1 MDSHVFRLVAGEL
14 ARLLDGARMEK
25 IHGPAPGVFTFGLF
39 ARGAKLRLLLR
50 CERQSPFLFFC
61 SRRLSNPA
69 RPPALVMRLRKYC
82 ADKRLGRAAIDFA
95 SRRIAFPVGGP
106 SSFGGGPASL
116 RGAPPSGGN
125 AGPPGQID
133 DKPRLASK
141 MPGQGLASPCGAWGR
156 APLSPVGFDN
166 NGLVGSMGQGTPWL
180 LLDLRTGPEVLFA
193 LPPGFGDEPAWPEAA
208 LADSLCDRPWNRK
221 EVRGPWQEYA
231 VLTPF
236 LRESLAG
243 MDAMEGRAL
252 LVDIEAG
259 GGDLFPYADSSGRLS
274 LYSAWPLPEAVS
286 RRRGLVPWQKAG
298 EPGSAETAARSEA
311 SGNPAVGVASTQ
323 AVDAPGNP
331 ARPEGDAGL
340 PEDFPALR
348 LVSRVDEPRFFADFG
363 GRVEQAERQPLRREA
378 RRRDRLLN
386 TLDREEERLRAL
398 VGLREDACRLREVLW
413 QYPADARLDSVSL
426 PGDTEGGPPRTIALD
441 PLLTVRENMARMFHA
456 SDRGNRG
463 LEHVKR
469 RRAEVLGQVSEAE
482 EGGRDSTGSS
492 VASGVS
498 GHSARPGERV
508 GQEAKAGPRLLPEAA
523 PAAGQRAGQR
533 AGQLAGQMAGQLAG
547 QMAGRKGD
555 ESQGI
560 KNVARFLSS
569 DGFTLL
575 RGKNALGNQSLL
587 KLGQPHDLWLHALDG
602 PSAHLI
608 IRLSHAGQEV
618 PESTLREAAALV
630 GEKSWQRHDARAR
643 IMVAFLRHVRAIKGA
658 APGTVRVDSV
668 YRTVTVSLDGSG
680 ESPQK

>member
-1 MDSHVFRLVAGEL
+1 MDSHVFRLVAAEL

-50 CERQSPFLFFC
+50 CERQSPFLFFAA
-61 SRRLSNPA
+61 RRLSNPA

-95 SRRIAFPVGGP
+95 SRRIAFPVGVP
-106 SSFGGGPASL
+106 SAFAGGPASL
-116 RGAPPSGGN
+116 RGAAPFGGSERSGG
-125 AGPPGQID
+125 QE
-133 DKPRLASK
+133 
-141 MPGQGLASPCGAWGR
+141 
-156 APLSPVGFDN
+156 
-166 NGLVGSMGQGTPWL
+166 TPWL
-180 LLDLRTGPEVLFA
+180 LLDLRSGPEVLFA
-193 LPPGFGDEPAWPEAA
+193 LPPGFGAEPAWPEAA

-221 EVRGPWQEYA
+221 ETQGPWQEYA

-252 LVDIEAG
+252 LVDLEAG
-259 GGDLFPYADSSGRLS
+259 GGELFPYADVSGRLM
-274 LYSAWPLPEAVS
+274 YSAWPLPEAVL
-286 RRRGLVPWQKAG
+286 RRRGLVPWQEAG
-298 EPGSAETAARSEA
+298 EPGLPDS
-311 SGNPAVGVASTQ
+311 
-323 AVDAPGNP
+323 
-331 ARPEGDAGL
+331 GL

-348 LVSRVDEPRFFADFG
+348 LVSRADEPRFFADFG

-378 RRRDRLLN
+378 KRLDRLLN
-386 TLDREEERLRAL
+386 TLDREEERLKAL

-426 PGDTEGGPPRTIALD
+426 PGDAEGGPFRTIALD

-463 LEHVKR
+463 LEHLKR
-469 RRAEVLGQVSEAE
+469 RRAEVLGQVPEAG
-482 EGGRDSTGSS
+482 EGEGFPGSS
-492 VASGVS
+492 VESDVPG
-498 GHSARPGERV
+498 GSARLGGGA
-508 GQEAKAGPRLLPEAA
+508 GQKSGAEHPAGPRLLSDAA
-523 PAAGQRAGQR
+523 PAAGRR
-533 AGQLAGQMAGQLAG
+533 AGQLAG
-547 QMAGRKGD
+547 RKGD
-555 ESQGI
+555 EPQGT

-575 RGKNALGNQSLL
+575 RGKNALGNQALL
-587 KLGQPHDLWLHALDG
+587 KLGQPHDFWLHALDG

-618 PESTLREAAALV
+618 PESTLLEAAALV
-630 GEKSWQRHDARAR
+630 GEKSWQRHDAKAR
-643 IMVAFLRHVRAIKGA
+643 IMVAFLRHVRGIKGA

-668 YRTVTVSLDGSG
+668 YRTVTVSLDGRG
-680 ESPQK
+680 ESPQE

>member
-1 MDSHVFRLVAGEL
+1 MDSHVFRLVAAEL

-61 SRRLSNPA
+61 SRRLSNPV

-106 SSFGGGPASL
+106 AVLGSGPASL
-116 RGAPPSGGN
+116 RDAAPSGRN
-125 AGPPGQID
+125 AGSRGQE
-133 DKPRLASK
+133 
-141 MPGQGLASPCGAWGR
+141 M
-156 APLSPVGFDN
+156 
-166 NGLVGSMGQGTPWL
+166 PWL
-180 LLDLRTGPEVLFA
+180 LLDLRAGPEVVFS
-193 LPPGFGDEPAWPEAA
+193 LPPGFGEDPAWPEAV

-221 EVRGPWQEYA
+221 EIQGPWQEYA

-252 LVDIEAG
+252 LVDLEAG
-259 GGDLFPYADSSGRLS
+259 GGELFPYADASGRPRGCCQIPS
-274 LYSAWPLPEAVS
+274 MYSAWPLPETVS
-286 RRRGLVPWQKAG
+286 RRRGLVPWRDTG
-298 EPGSAETAARSEA
+298 DPGSAEAAGRSEA
-311 SGNPAVGVASTQ
+311 SGNPADGADSVQ
-323 AVDAPGNP
+323 AAESPDNP
-331 ARPEGDAGL
+331 ARAEFDAGL
-340 PEDFPALR
+340 PEDFPVLR
-348 LVSRVDEPRFFADFG
+348 LVSRADEPRFFADFG

-378 RRRDRLLN
+378 KRRDRLLN
-386 TLDREEERLRAL
+386 TLDREEERLKAL

-413 QYPADARLDSVSL
+413 QYPADARLDSVIL
-426 PGDTEGGPPRTIALD
+426 PGDAQGGPSRAIALD

-456 SDRGNRG
+456 SDRGSRG

-469 RRAEVLGQVSEAE
+469 RRAEVLGQVPESE
-482 EGGRDSTGSS
+482 EGESFPGSS
-492 VASGVS
+492 VEFGAPGGSARSGKASGQGTMTGTS
-498 GHSARPGERV
+498 
-508 GQEAKAGPRLLPEAA
+508 AGPRLLPDAV
-523 PAAGQRAGQR
+523 PAAGQQTK
-533 AGQLAGQMAGQLAG
+533 QLAGQR
-547 QMAGRKGD
+547 AGRKGD
-555 ESQGI
+555 ESRGI
-560 KNVARFLSS
+560 KNITRFLSS

-575 RGKNALGNQSLL
+575 RGKNSLGNQALL

-618 PESTLREAAALV
+618 PESTLLEAAALV

-643 IMVAFLRHVRAIKGA
+643 IMVAFLRYVRAIKGA

-680 ESPQK
+680 ESPQE